1 MLLVYGSCA
10 RLMYKKNTSK
20 DCERRDSKNNNKLL
34 LEIEENKAKNITN
47 LQKLHLKTESFYIN
61 IFLKSSECFLD
72 LFLIILN
79 AMNLKVL
86 IMVIELSE
94 VQFGLK

>member
-1 MLLVYGSCA
+1 
-10 RLMYKKNTSK
+10 MYKKNTSK
-20 DCERRDSKNNNKLL
+20 DCERRDSNNNNKLL
-34 LEIEENKAKNITN
+34 LEIEENKAKYITN
-47 LQKLHLKTESFYIN
+47 LQKELHLKTESFYIT
-61 IFLKSSECFLD
+61 IFWKSSECFLD